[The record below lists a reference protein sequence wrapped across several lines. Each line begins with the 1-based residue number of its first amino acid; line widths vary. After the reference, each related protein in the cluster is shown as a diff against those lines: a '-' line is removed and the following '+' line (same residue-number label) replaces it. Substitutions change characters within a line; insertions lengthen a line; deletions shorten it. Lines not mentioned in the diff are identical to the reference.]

1 MEKKKGFQ
9 FSKKNVIAGIVILAA
24 IIAIVISVN
33 VKHGPQLVSGVTDA
47 GVAKLG
53 DYDDVT
59 VKINVP
65 DGKYV
70 SEVID
75 GAVYQTKKVK
85 HQKYTYT
92 DYANAKAKK
101 IELVA
106 TDNNVKDGT
115 KVADLNGIGS
125 VKFKIPV
132 EKISSDD
139 DDSDTDT
146 SDDDSDTDTTDD
158 DSDTDTTD
166 DDSDTD
172 TTDDDTDTTASE
184 APTSYRNDITFD
196 MLARTPDDYEGQ
208 GFTMTG
214 SVAQV
219 IEDDDSDTIQLRVA
233 INGDY
238 DDMVLV
244 EYDSSIMSGKRVLE
258 DDKITFNG
266 RSIGT
271 TTYES
276 TQGGDIT
283 VPAAEVYKITDYGTA
298 SDDYGY

>member
-1 MEKKKGFQ
+1 VEKVTSSLQPLKAQTDKPSWSVVRVPSGSRERPQ
-9 FSKKNVIAGIVILAA
+9 DAVLKDAAGSDL
-24 IIAIVISVN
+24 
-33 VKHGPQLVSGVTDA
+33 L
-47 GVAKLG
+47 
-53 DYDDVT
+53 
-59 VKINVP
+59 
-65 DGKYV
+65 
-70 SEVID
+70 
-75 GAVYQTKKVK
+75 
-85 HQKYTYT
+85 
-92 DYANAKAKK
+92 
-101 IELVA
+101 
-106 TDNNVKDGT
+106 
-115 KVADLNGIGS
+115 KVADLNGFGS

-146 SDDDSDTDTTDD
+146 SDDASDTDTTDA
-158 DSDTDTTD
+158 DS
-166 DDSDTD
+166 
-172 TTDDDTDTTASE
+172 DTDTTASE

-219 IEDDDSDTIQLRVA
+219 IESDDDDTIQLRVA

>member
-1 MEKKKGFQ
+1 MEIKKQ
-9 FSKKNVIAGIVILAA
+9 SKITVFGVFAIVAVVA
-24 IIAIVISVN
+24 FIIAIIFSVTA
-33 VKHGPQLVSGVTDA
+33 KHGPQLVSGVSDA

-65 DGKYV
+65 DGKFV

-75 GAVYQTKKVK
+75 GTVYETKKVK

-92 DYANAKAKK
+92 DFAGAKAHK

-106 TDNNVKDGT
+106 SDNNVKDGT
-115 KVADLNGIGS
+115 KLADLNGFGS

-132 EKISSDD
+132 EKISDDD

-158 DSDTDTTD
+158 DSD
-166 DDSDTD
+166 DTD
-172 TTDDDTDTTASE
+172 TVTDT
-184 APTSYRNDITFD
+184 APASYRNDITFD
-196 MLARTPDDYEGQ
+196 MLARSPDDYEGA

-214 SVAQV
+214 KVVQV
-219 IEDDDSDTIQLRVA
+219 LESDDDDTIELRVA

-238 DDMVLV
+238 DDIVLID
-244 EYDSSIMSGKRVLE
+244 YDSSIMNGKRVLE

-266 RSIGT
+266 RSKGT
-271 TTYES
+271 VTYES

-283 VPAAEVYKITDYGTA
+283 VPAAQVYKVTDYGTA